1 MSRVPRIALIGLAS
15 WDRLLVVDRI
25 APIGGYAVVVSEASL
40 PGGTT
45 TNTAVALARLG
56 AKASFTGM
64 IGDDADGT
72 LLRAALAEA
81 GVDLTG
87 LSVRPNEPTDASTII
102 IGGDPP
108 DRTIYWHKGAHIV
121 KGDRIDIGAVFDH
134 DLVVLDVA
142 DAPLRRFLTDLPA
155 HTAPRAR
162 LLGTLAYLVESGEP
176 DELEIALRCD
186 TITGNEREALLLT
199 GDTNLDDA
207 TARLQAAMIGAN
219 LRSVLVSRGGNGC
232 RAFTATEVWD
242 IPAFAVDVVDTT
254 GAGDAFTAGLAYG
267 LALRWPLPRAAT
279 FGNAVGGLSIRKL
292 GAQAALP
299 GLDEALSLVRTADV
313 SAASQP

>member
-1 MSRVPRIALIGLAS
+1 MSRAPRIALIGLAS

-25 APIGGYAVVVSEASL
+25 APVGGYAVVISEVSL

-45 TNTAVALARLG
+45 SNTAVALARLG
-56 AKASFTGM
+56 AETSFTGM
-64 IGDDADGT
+64 IGDDADST
-72 LLRAALAEA
+72 LLRSALADA
-81 GVDLTG
+81 GVDLSG

-121 KGDRIDIGAVFDH
+121 RGDRIDIGAVFDH
-134 DLVVLDVA
+134 DVVILDVA

-155 HTAPRAR
+155 HTSPRAH
-162 LLGTLAYLVESGEP
+162 LLGTLVYLVESGEP

-186 TITGNEREALLLT
+186 TITGNERETLLLT
-199 GDTNLDDA
+199 GDTTLDDA
-207 TARLQAAMIGAN
+207 TATLQAAMIGAN
-219 LRSVLVSRGGNGC
+219 LRAVVVSRGSKGC
-232 RAFTATEVWD
+232 RAFTATDVWD
-242 IPAFAVDVVDTT
+242 IPAFSVDVIDTT

-267 LALRWPLPRAAT
+267 LALRWPLPRAAR
-279 FGNAVGGLSIRKL
+279 FGNAIGGLAVREL
-292 GAQAALP
+292 GGQASLP
-299 GLDEALSLVRTADV
+299 TLDEAMSLFLTAET

>member
-1 MSRVPRIALIGLAS
+1 MSRTPRIALIGLAS

-25 APIGGYAVVVSEASL
+25 APAGGYAVVISEASL

-45 TNTAVALARLG
+45 SNAAVALARLG
-56 AKASFTGM
+56 AETSFTGM
-64 IGDDADGT
+64 IGDDAEGV
-72 LLRAALAEA
+72 LLRTALADA
-81 GVDLTG
+81 GVNLSG
-87 LSVRPNEPTDASTII
+87 LSIRPNEPTDASTII
-102 IGGDPP
+102 IGGNPP

-134 DLVVLDVA
+134 DVVVLDVA

-155 HTAPRAR
+155 HTAPRAN
-162 LLGTLAYLVESGEP
+162 LLGTLVYLVESGEP

-186 TITGNEREALLLT
+186 TITGNERETLLLT

-207 TARLQAAMIGAN
+207 TSTLQAAMIGAN
-219 LRSVLVSRGGNGC
+219 LRAVVVSRGGNGC

-242 IPAFAVDVVDTT
+242 IPAFPVDIVDTT

-267 LALRWPLPRAAT
+267 LALRWPLPDAAR
-279 FGNAVGGLSIRKL
+279 FGNAVGGLAVREV
-292 GAQAALP
+292 GAQSSLP
-299 GLDEALSLVRTADV
+299 NLDEAMTLYLTAEIT
-313 SAASQP
+313 AMNQP